1 MSLFFFKQKTAYE
14 MRISD
19 WSSDVCSSDLLPEA
33 ATHAIPV
40 GNDGGGPFAVGL
52 ARMLLHQC
60 LADILP
66 MGGGKALPDD
76 AVRIGST
83 LEIAVRIIDEGHAA
97 GHARAELVAHPA
109 EDHRRSAGHIFSA
122 VRAAALVHARGPW
135 IAAGDTP
142 PPTAP

>member
-1 MSLFFFKQKTAYE
+1 

-19 WSSDVCSSDLLPEA
+19 WSSDVCSSDLA

-76 AVRIGST
+76 AVRIGAT

-97 GHARAELVAHPA
+97 GHARAEIVANPA
-109 EDHRRSAGHIFSA
+109 EDHRRAAAHIFA
-122 VRAAALVHARGPW
+122 DVRAARPSPAARKSTSLNPRH
-135 IAAGDTP
+135 
-142 PPTAP
+142 

>member
-1 MSLFFFKQKTAYE
+1 

-19 WSSDVCSSDLLPEA
+19 WSSDVCSSDLPLFRRNRRCVVGQRMRQAGQHFPGADLPEA

-52 ARMLLHQC
+52 ARLLLHQC

-76 AVRIGST
+76 AVRIGAT
-83 LEIAVRIIDEGHAA
+83 LEIAVRITEIG
-97 GHARAELVAHPA
+97 
-109 EDHRRSAGHIFSA
+109 SATCRER
-122 VRAAALVHARGPW
+122 VCQTV
-135 IAAGDTP
+135 
-142 PPTAP
+142 

>member
-1 MSLFFFKQKTAYE
+1 MFFFFKQKTAYE

-19 WSSDVCSSDLLPEA
+19 WSSDVCSSDL
-33 ATHAIPV
+33 
-40 GNDGGGPFAVGL
+40 NDGGGPFAVGL

-76 AVRIGST
+76 AVRIGAT

-97 GHARAELVAHPA
+97 GHARAEIVAHPA
-109 EDHRRSAGHIFSA
+109 EDHRRAAGNIFAA
-122 VRAAALVHARGPW
+122 VRAAAPDPHRG
-135 IAAGDTP
+135 A
-142 PPTAP
+142 

>member
-1 MSLFFFKQKTAYE
+1 MNDDSVVFFKHKTAHV

-19 WSSDVCSSDLLPEA
+19 WSSDVCSSDLPEA

-76 AVRIGST
+76 AVRIGAT

-97 GHARAELVAHPA
+97 GHARAEIVAHPA
-109 EDHRRSAGHIFSA
+109 EDHRRAAGHIFAA
-122 VRAAALVHARGPW
+122 VRAAALDHDRG
-135 IAAGDTP
+135 A
-142 PPTAP
+142 